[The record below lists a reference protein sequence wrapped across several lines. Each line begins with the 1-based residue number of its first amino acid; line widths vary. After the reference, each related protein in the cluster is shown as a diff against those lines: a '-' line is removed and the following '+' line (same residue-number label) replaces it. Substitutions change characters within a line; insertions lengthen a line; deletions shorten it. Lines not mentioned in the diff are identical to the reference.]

1 MVFLS
6 LWRTGEVR
14 GQKGT
19 GVRAVQCVCVCV
31 WGGGADIIT
40 YYSQLGKC

>member
-14 GQKGT
+14 GQKGPR
-19 GVRAVQCVCVCV
+19 VRAVQCVCVCV
-31 WGGGADIIT
+31 WGGGGLILSLTTAN
-40 YYSQLGKC
+40 